1 MTRNRLFRG
10 LLLMLALALCLTWV
24 TGERVTAAA
33 EDEELEIVSSYP
45 YTTVARVKVNLRAS
59 RSVKSALLKRI
70 PEGAEITVTE
80 KNGNWAHVEYKGT
93 KGWVRTE
100 YIVLKTV
107 KKIRVTPTP
116 TPAPTLSPAEDAGG
130 YIVLRRGSSGA
141 EVQALQEALTELGFL
156 KGAADGK
163 FGETTE
169 KAVIAFEQKNKYPDT
184 GLVDANLQAF
194 LYSGK
199 PLNAKGEATKINTLS
214 PAEGVTMRSGNT
226 GEPVA
231 QLQAK
236 LKELGYYAGE
246 ITRRYDTATSAAVK
260 AFQKTNSLKAD
271 GLAGAETRK
280 LLDSGTA
287 LPADATPVPAATAEP
302 TPTPEPVWK
311 IPKST
316 VKNGSEGADAK
327 TVQTRLKELGYYQGK
342 VDGKFGRA
350 SMNALKNF
358 QTNNGLKADGVAGKN
373 TYEKLFSAAAVPYAV
388 AETATPVPAEIPKTS
403 SSATTES
410 TVWKTLR
417 SGDSGTEV
425 KQLQE
430 NLIQMGYLSGKPD
443 GKYGQSTVEAVK
455 AFQKANN
462 LTSDGTAGPA
472 TLKAVYSG
480 TAKTT
485 EKPAD
490 SAAAISGTLK
500 RGSTGTDVKTLQTKL
515 IELGFLTGKA
525 DGVFGRKT
533 SAAVMAFQKA
543 NKLKA
548 DGVAG
553 TKTLAQLE
561 KSGASSAKSTPA
573 ATATPVPTP
582 VPGAAEAL
590 SGRPSASRVIYANW
604 YTTVKNVCKAYPY
617 ATVYDYSTGISWQVH
632 IFSVGAH
639 ADCEPLTASDTAKMR
654 RAFGNEET
662 WTAKPV
668 WVIFADGS
676 VYMASTHDTPHGTSH
691 ISDNNFDGHTCI
703 HFPRTQ
709 EQVTAIGPYATSH
722 QETIDTGWAQTQ
734 RSSR

>member
-24 TGERVTAAA
+24 TGEQVTAAA
-33 EDEELEIVSSYP
+33 EDEAQEIVSSYP

-59 RSVKSALLKRI
+59 RSTKSALLKRI

-107 KKIRVTPTP
+107 KKITVTPTP
-116 TPAPTLSPAEDAGG
+116 TPAPTLSPVEDAGG
-130 YIVLRRGSSGA
+130 YIVLQRGSTGA
-141 EVQALQEALTELGFL
+141 EVQALQEALIELGFL
-156 KGAADGK
+156 KGNADSN
-163 FGETTE
+163 FGEATE
-169 KAVIAFEQKNKYPDT
+169 KAVIAFQQKNKYPDT
-184 GLVDANLQAF
+184 GLVDPNLQAF

-214 PAEGVTMRSGNT
+214 PAEGVTMRSNNT

-231 QLQAK
+231 QLQIG
-236 LKELGYYAGE
+236 LKGLGYYTGE
-246 ITRRYDTATSAAVK
+246 ITRKYDSATSAAVK
-260 AFQKTNSLKAD
+260 AFQKTNGLKAD

-287 LPADATPVPAATAEP
+287 LPADATPVPEVTAEP
-302 TPTPEPVWK
+302 THTPEPVWE

-316 VKNGSEGADAK
+316 VKRGSEGADAK

-373 TYEKLFSAAAVPYAV
+373 TYEKLFNASAVPYTV
-388 AETATPVPAEIPKTS
+388 AETVTPTPAEIPEATS
-403 SSATTES
+403 TATTENS
-410 TVWKTLR
+410 VWTTLR
-417 SGDSGTEV
+417 SGDSGTDV

-430 NLIQMGYLSGKPD
+430 NLIQMGYLSGTPD
-443 GKYGQSTVEAVK
+443 GKYGQSTVDAVK

-485 EKPAD
+485 SKPAD
-490 SAAAISGTLK
+490 SSAAISGTLK
-500 RGSTGTDVKTLQTKL
+500 KGSTGTDVKTLQTKL
-515 IELGFLTGKA
+515 IELGYLTGKA
-525 DGVFGRKT
+525 DGVFGQKT
-533 SAAVMAFQKA
+533 STAVMAFQKA

-561 KSGASSAKSTPA
+561 KSSASSAATPA
-573 ATATPVPTP
+573 ATATPAPTQ

-617 ATVYDYSTGISWQVH
+617 ATVYDFSTGISWQVH

-654 RAFGNEET
+654 RAFGNEDT
-662 WTAKPV
+662 WTAKAV

-709 EQVTAIGPYATSH
+709 EQVSAIGPYATSH
-722 QETIDTGWAQTQ
+722 QETIDAGWAQTQ